1 MLPRE
6 KMGTFERVLWRALRG
21 NLFMRQAEVDAPI
34 RDPNSGELVEKNV
47 FIIFFQGER
56 AEQKISKLC
65 ETFGANIYPCPE
77 SPQEREELR
86 LQVRQR
92 LSDLNTVLE
101 RSRLHSEAL
110 LSQVAG
116 KLETW
121 KLQVLR
127 EKSIYHAMNL
137 FNYDVGRKCLI
148 AEGWCPAEA
157 TDRVQL
163 ALRAANVC
171 QPLPL
176 SISPSRSPAICVFA
190 CF

>member
-92 LSDLNTVLE
+92 LSDLNSVLE

-176 SISPSRSPAICVFA
+176 SISPSRSRSR
-190 CF
+190 